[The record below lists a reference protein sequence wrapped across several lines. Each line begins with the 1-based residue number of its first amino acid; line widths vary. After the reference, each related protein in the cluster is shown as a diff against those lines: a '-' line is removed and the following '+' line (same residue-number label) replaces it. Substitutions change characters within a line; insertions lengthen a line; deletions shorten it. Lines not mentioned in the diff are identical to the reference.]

1 MRSDLPRGL
10 SIELKLPLLIA
21 SLLALAIGGFSA
33 AAYTEV
39 RHSTLVA
46 AGERLERVTREL
58 ADILQAGAPQR
69 VAEVRQAATEPALR
83 AYLRHPAVPERPAG
97 LDALRQLTARDTLNA
112 AVELWNAAGAR
123 VLNVGRPAP
132 ALDAA
137 AARTLRESVSGP
149 AGTAIG
155 PLRTADDSLFFPV
168 IGAVADGGR
177 TAGYIVNWRR
187 VLSSPQ
193 TTAQLTGLIGPDV
206 AFLIGNVAGDIWTDL
221 SARAEAPPVDVTTR
235 EGVIEYERPG
245 HGRYL
250 ARRAVFPGAPW
261 MLVTELSRDRALAP
275 ARGFLQRIVA
285 TALVL
290 IGVGA
295 VGAWAVSRQITAPL
309 RELSEAAQ
317 VIAAGRPA
325 HVDSAR
331 RDELGLLASS
341 FNTMADQVEQ
351 SRHQLEM
358 QVEQLRESEQ
368 RFRELAE
375 NVREVFFIV
384 DPETGRSLY
393 LSPAYEELFG
403 RSREHAYAVPNAWL
417 EAVHQE
423 DRGPMFA
430 AVLASARGEQDRGE
444 SYRVVRPDGSV
455 RWIRG
460 RASPVQDATGRTVRL
475 VGILEDITELKRT
488 EERFLQAQRME
499 AVGRLAGGIAHDFNN
514 LLTAILGT
522 AELLLEDLP
531 ATDPRRVDVEEIRKA
546 GSRAADL
553 TRQLLAFSRSQ
564 VLEPKV
570 LDPNVMVADMDKLLR
585 RLIGEDVELRT
596 ILAPDVGAVRADPG
610 QLEQVIVNLAVNAR
624 DAMPKGG
631 KLTIE
636 TANAELD
643 ASYVRQHEPVRP
655 GAYVMLAVSDTGVGM
670 DAATKAR
677 IFEPFF
683 TTKEK
688 GKGTGLG
695 LATVYGIVKQSGGYI
710 WAYSEPG
717 QGATFKVYFPR
728 VDEPAAAPAR
738 PPRRPAHLRGT
749 ETILLVEDDELV
761 RHSTRRMLEAHGYRL
776 LVAASGAE
784 ALKLVE
790 AHVEPIHLVV
800 TDVVM
805 PGMSGREVVDRLR
818 ARRPDLKTLYLS
830 GYTDEAI
837 VHHGIIEPGIPF
849 LQKPFTLEALGRKV
863 REVLDAG

>member
-1 MRSDLPRGL
+1 
-10 SIELKLPLLIA
+10 
-21 SLLALAIGGFSA
+21 
-33 AAYTEV
+33 
-39 RHSTLVA
+39 
-46 AGERLERVTREL
+46 GERLERVTREL

-149 AGTAIG
+149 ASTAIG

-206 AFLIGNVAGDIWTDL
+206 AFFIGNVAGDIWTDL
-221 SARAEAPPVDVTTR
+221 SARAEGPPVDVTKR
-235 EGVIEYERPG
+235 EGVIEYERRG
-245 HGRYL
+245 GARYL
-250 ARRAVFPGAPW
+250 ARRVVFAGAPW
-261 MLVTELSRDRALAP
+261 MRVTELSRDRVLAP

-393 LSPAYEELFG
+393 LSPAYEELF
-403 RSREHAYAVPNAWL
+403 
-417 EAVHQE
+417 
-423 DRGPMFA
+423 
-430 AVLASARGEQDRGE
+430 
-444 SYRVVRPDGSV
+444 
-455 RWIRG
+455 
-460 RASPVQDATGRTVRL
+460 
-475 VGILEDITELKRT
+475 
-488 EERFLQAQRME
+488 
-499 AVGRLAGGIAHDFNN
+499 
-514 LLTAILGT
+514 
-522 AELLLEDLP
+522 
-531 ATDPRRVDVEEIRKA
+531 
-546 GSRAADL
+546 
-553 TRQLLAFSRSQ
+553 
-564 VLEPKV
+564 
-570 LDPNVMVADMDKLLR
+570 
-585 RLIGEDVELRT
+585 
-596 ILAPDVGAVRADPG
+596 
-610 QLEQVIVNLAVNAR
+610 
-624 DAMPKGG
+624 
-631 KLTIE
+631 
-636 TANAELD
+636 
-643 ASYVRQHEPVRP
+643 
-655 GAYVMLAVSDTGVGM
+655 
-670 DAATKAR
+670 
-677 IFEPFF
+677 
-683 TTKEK
+683 
-688 GKGTGLG
+688 
-695 LATVYGIVKQSGGYI
+695 
-710 WAYSEPG
+710 
-717 QGATFKVYFPR
+717 
-728 VDEPAAAPAR
+728 
-738 PPRRPAHLRGT
+738 
-749 ETILLVEDDELV
+749 
-761 RHSTRRMLEAHGYRL
+761 
-776 LVAASGAE
+776 
-784 ALKLVE
+784 
-790 AHVEPIHLVV
+790 
-800 TDVVM
+800 
-805 PGMSGREVVDRLR
+805 
-818 ARRPDLKTLYLS
+818 
-830 GYTDEAI
+830 
-837 VHHGIIEPGIPF
+837 
-849 LQKPFTLEALGRKV
+849 
-863 REVLDAG
+863 